1 MTLTGTA
8 FAEDAASCALAA
20 GRRLDGR
27 VAAALGCARSPPGA
41 SRMIEENRS
50 PAATPSPKG
59 GGHREATP
67 DLRERL
73 AAAREREQARHRP
86 AAGRRAMA
94 SGYGMAVRL
103 AIEMVA
109 ALGVAVFLGLW
120 IDGELGSAPLFL
132 IVLLI
137 MGMGAGVLNVYRA
150 VGGLQPAAP
159 DGSKGEAERGG

>member
-1 MTLTGTA
+1 
-8 FAEDAASCALAA
+8 
-20 GRRLDGR
+20 
-27 VAAALGCARSPPGA
+27 
-41 SRMIEENRS
+41 
-50 PAATPSPKG
+50 
-59 GGHREATP
+59 
-67 DLRERL
+67 
-73 AAAREREQARHRP
+73 
-86 AAGRRAMA
+86 MA